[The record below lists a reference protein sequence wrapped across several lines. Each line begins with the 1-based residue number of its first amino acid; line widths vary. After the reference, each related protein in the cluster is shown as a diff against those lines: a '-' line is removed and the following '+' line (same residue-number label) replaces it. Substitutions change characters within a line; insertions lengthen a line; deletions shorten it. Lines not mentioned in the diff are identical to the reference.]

1 MRLKK
6 PAFTDKRKK
15 PIVKKTIQPKLK
27 IPKLMSAG
35 IRTGLGGS
43 FNPSPDSTMDTS
55 SPSSD
60 NDSGQ
65 SSDQGSSGE
74 ASYKKGGLVGRGQG
88 ISIKIKKT
96 KIL

>member
-1 MRLKK
+1 
-6 PAFTDKRKK
+6 
-15 PIVKKTIQPKLK
+15 
-27 IPKLMSAG
+27 
-35 IRTGLGGS
+35 
-43 FNPSPDSTMDTS
+43 MDTS